1 MAVTSHRKLSRK
13 ALKQPDEFVSTLE
26 WIGDFISAN
35 LVSVIVGAIVLILVI
50 VAVFVGSFYVQHRQR
65 IASEQFYRTIN
76 ALSDKNY
83 KSAQEG
89 FDTIARSYPGHT
101 LGHLARFYLA
111 VTYLAQ
117 KQPAAARSAL
127 QKYLA
132 KSGGDLWFRQMAL
145 TQLGVANEELR
156 DYHGAHSAYVK
167 AARLKGPEQVRAE
180 IGAARTLALTGDRQG
195 AIAAYQQFLRENPFA
210 QQRDEVIEALAQM
223 GAPPQPL
230 VQKISSPAAAGTTRE
245 TRDH

>member
-1 MAVTSHRKLSRK
+1 MAVTSHRKISRK
-13 ALKQPDEFVSTLE
+13 ALKQPDEFVSILE
-26 WIGDFISAN
+26 WIGDFITAN
-35 LVSVIVGAIVLILVI
+35 LVQVIIGAIVVI
-50 VAVFVGSFYVQHRQR
+50 VVIVVAFAGSFYLQHRQR

-76 ALSDKNY
+76 ALSDKDY
-83 KSAQEG
+83 KSAQQG
-89 FDTIARSYPGHT
+89 FGTLARNDPGHT

-117 KQPAAARSAL
+117 NQPAAARSAL

-132 KSGGDLWFRQMAL
+132 KSGDRWFQQMAL

-156 DYHGAHSAYVK
+156 DYHDAHSAYVK
-167 AARLKGPEQVRAE
+167 AARLNGPEQVRAE

-210 QQRDEVIEALAQM
+210 QQRAEVIEALAQM

-230 VQKISSPAAAGTTRE
+230 VQKISSPAAAGTMTE